1 MIDMQQAVSKRY
13 GIPACK
19 GIYNPERSQP
29 PIETSKPL
37 YNPLD
42 NTDRVEEHGRWC
54 RNRCVHQEN
63 EQAIDA
69 ILQAHRS
76 AKHG

>member
-19 GIYNPERSQP
+19 GIYNSERSQS

-54 RNRCVHQEN
+54 RARCVSAAN
-63 EQAIDA
+63 EARIDE
-69 ILQAHRS
+69 ILEAHRS